1 MQIEFPEFI
10 SDQSPIFLCKY
21 SNPSSHILT
30 LVLCFMNNTWV
41 EYVSVDLIHALKFC
55 PLSGLW
61 SRVNHEGKKIIW
73 PYADIRLHIL
83 VSLFILIN
91 SLIWKKET
99 NIVSIEVLSGHLWI
113 VIGRVPTFSLT

>member
-10 SDQSPIFLCKY
+10 FDQSPIFLCKY

-91 SLIWKKET
+91 SLIWKKKQTLFQLRSCLGIYE
-99 NIVSIEVLSGHLWI
+99 LWLG
-113 VIGRVPTFSLT
+113 VWPHFL